1 MGDKPRI
8 RDYMTEDVNTICASS
23 DIQDLRDKMKKENID
38 GLPVC
43 SDDGLSGYVTALD
56 VIGAD
61 ENSKVEGIMKDNYP
75 LARPNIKISS
85 AGRIMFREGISE
97 MPVIDDGELVG
108 LITNS
113 DIIRSQIERT
123 TPRKVNALEDM
134 MGKVH
139 SDTGFSVKK
148 EKIRIQRLTPTQKR
162 VFSDELNGRMHE
174 LKNGLAEP
182 IVVIDAGDNIALA
195 DGHHRTVAAHKLG
208 IEELDA
214 YVIEPDT
221 HIELGMIKNSKEEGI
236 ESVEDIKVDEDE
248 EHPLIQKMT
257 IIDGENFSY

>member
-1 MGDKPRI
+1 MGNKPKI
-8 RDYMTEDVNTICASS
+8 RDYMTEDVKTICASS
-23 DIQDLRDKMKKENID
+23 DIEVLRDRMKEEGID

-56 VIGAD
+56 IIGAD
-61 ENSKVEGIMKDNYP
+61 KKDKVRDIMKDDYP

-85 AGRIMFREGISE
+85 AGRVMFREGISE
-97 MPVIDDGELVG
+97 MPVIENGELVG

-134 MGKVH
+134 LGKVH
-139 SDTGFSVKK
+139 SDVEFSVKR
-148 EKIRIQRLTPTQKR
+148 EKVSIQSLTPTQKR
-162 VFSDELNGRMHE
+162 VFSDELNGRIHE

-182 IVVIDAGDNIALA
+182 IVVIDTGVDIALA
-195 DGHHRTVAAHKLG
+195 DGHHRTVAAYKLG
-208 IEELDA
+208 IDELDA

-221 HIELGMIKNSKEEGI
+221 YIELGMIKNSKEEGI
-236 ESVEDIKVDEDE
+236 RSVNDIKVDEDE

-257 IIDGENFSY
+257 IIDD